1 MTEEQGV
8 VYGNHMPDT
17 IKTTVY
23 LSAADYRRL
32 KQLAVRLERP
42 AAELLREA
50 VAEYLARQMGAK
62 RPRSIGA
69 LHSGR
74 GDLSLRAES
83 LLAGI
88 RRE

>member
-1 MTEEQGV
+1 
-8 VYGNHMPDT
+8 MPDT
-17 IKTTVY
+17 IKTTMY

-32 KQLAVRLERP
+32 KQLGARLGRP

-50 VAEYLARQMGAK
+50 VAEYLARKTGAK

-74 GDLSLRAES
+74 RDLSQRAES
-83 LLAGI
+83 LLAGMG
-88 RRE
+88 RE